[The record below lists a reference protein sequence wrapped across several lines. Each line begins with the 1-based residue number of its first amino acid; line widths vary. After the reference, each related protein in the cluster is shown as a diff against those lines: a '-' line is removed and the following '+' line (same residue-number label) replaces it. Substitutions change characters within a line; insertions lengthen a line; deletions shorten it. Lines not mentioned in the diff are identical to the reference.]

1 MTIKKRRKSMNL
13 FRSKLI
19 HLQHCRGI
27 GWKSIAAILSFDP
40 SLTRLYQMTFS
51 EFSRIL
57 SISENK
63 VRIFLNDLHSIDI
76 EVILKNYKSKKIYP
90 ITFFDKEYPDRLR
103 HIFQPPW
110 VLFAVGNINLLSEHK
125 MISVV
130 GTRKP
135 SAYGYRAM
143 EKLLV
148 PLIFKQWTIV
158 SGLAIGID
166 TYAHQLAL
174 NHNGKTIGV
183 IAGGFE
189 HIYPKQNEPLAQK
202 IMEDQL
208 MISEYP
214 PDRKPEKWQFP
225 MRNRIISGLSAGTI
239 VIEAKARS
247 GSLITADFALQQGR
261 EVFAVPGSILEP
273 TSYGTHFLIQQGA
286 KLVQHVNDIISEFS

>member
-1 MTIKKRRKSMNL
+1 MDE

-40 SLTRLYQMTFS
+40 TLTRLYQMTLS
-51 EFSRIL
+51 EFSSIL
-57 SISENK
+57 SISENHI
-63 VRIFLNDLHSIDI
+63 RIFLNDLHSLDIDKI
-76 EVILKNYKSKKIYP
+76 LEEYKLKNICL
-90 ITFFDKEYPDRLR
+90 ITLFDKEYPERLR

-110 VLFAVGNINLLSEHK
+110 VLFAAGKTDLLWEKH
-125 MISVV
+125 MLSVV

-135 SAYGYRAM
+135 SAYGFRVM
-143 EKLLV
+143 DKLLV
-148 PLIFKQWTIV
+148 PLISNQWTIV

-166 TYAHQLAL
+166 AYAHELAL
-174 NHNGKTIGV
+174 KHNGKTIAV
-183 IAGGFE
+183 LAGGFE
-189 HIYPKQNEPLAQK
+189 HIYPKQNETLAKK
-202 IMEDQL
+202 IMADQL
-208 MISEYP
+208 IISEYP
-214 PDRKPEKWQFP
+214 PARKPEKWQFP

-261 EVFAVPGSILEP
+261 EVFAIPGSILEP
-273 TSYGTHFLIQQGA
+273 TTYGTNYLIQQGA

>member
-1 MTIKKRRKSMNL
+1 MDE

-40 SLTRLYQMTFS
+40 TLTRLYQMTLS
-51 EFSRIL
+51 EFSSIL
-57 SISENK
+57 SISENHI
-63 VRIFLNDLHSIDI
+63 RIFLNDLHSLDIDKI
-76 EVILKNYKSKKIYP
+76 LEEYKLKNIYL
-90 ITFFDKEYPDRLR
+90 ITLFDKEYPERLR

-110 VLFAVGNINLLSEHK
+110 VLFAAGKTDLLWEKH
-125 MISVV
+125 MLSVV

-135 SAYGYRAM
+135 SAYGFRVM
-143 EKLLV
+143 DKLLV
-148 PLIFKQWTIV
+148 PLISNQWTIV

-166 TYAHQLAL
+166 AYAHELAL
-174 NHNGKTIGV
+174 KHNGKTIAV
-183 IAGGFE
+183 LAGGFE
-189 HIYPKQNEPLAQK
+189 HIYPKQNETLAKK
-202 IMEDQL
+202 IMADQL
-208 MISEYP
+208 IISEYP
-214 PDRKPEKWQFP
+214 PARKPEKWQFP

-273 TSYGTHFLIQQGA
+273 TTYGTNYLIQQGA